1 MVQKTTKSKLLSW
14 LFSEPVRF
22 AIISFLS
29 ALGVSFVYI
38 LAREIFYKDMV
49 MSSIP
54 FLILI
59 FSVIIINVALLIKR
73 LPKDILDRRS
83 FIAID
88 NGLSIIYFSI
98 FIIMTLFIASSAR
111 DLVFYTIW
119 LQNYSMLFFLL
130 TATLGSMIY
139 LYIIGLMVS
148 NIYVIFRRAVSMG
161 VPKWKIILSM
171 PFMFSMFWVSNY
183 LLPEDKKTKSS
194 IDIKTKWYS
203 RFTDWVISKPI
214 NTMIVFLIVTILS
227 GLFFDTYSSTLT
239 ILFALVF
246 GVWVWATGLNKFQ
259 KSIGGTFST
268 FVWIMNIAII
278 LTFTGFLLFS
288 PKTSNV
294 SMQYETVQITDNVK
308 K

>member
-29 ALGVSFVYI
+29 VLGVSFVYI

-59 FSVIIINVALLIKR
+59 FFVILINTVLLIKR

-119 LQNYSMLFFLL
+119 LQNYSMVFFLL
-130 TATLGSMIY
+130 TATLGSLVY
-139 LYIIGLMVS
+139 LYVIGLMIS

-288 PKTSNV
+288 PKTANV